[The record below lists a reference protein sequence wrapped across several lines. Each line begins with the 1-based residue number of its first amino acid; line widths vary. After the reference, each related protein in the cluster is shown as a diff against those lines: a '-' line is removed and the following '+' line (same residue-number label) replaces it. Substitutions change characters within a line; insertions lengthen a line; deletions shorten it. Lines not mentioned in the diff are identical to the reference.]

1 MRRVIKV
8 LAMAFT
14 MCAVTTTATELDQA
28 ALGQILK
35 STVFIRVDR
44 VYQGSY
50 FPSFGS
56 GFVIHPD
63 GYLLTN
69 YHVVGDKIEVMAFG
83 HNRTITAKVIELNV
97 VFDSGTLAERVLP
110 ARVVAH
116 DRNRDLALLEVPH
129 YRPEAH
135 LDISSLPPVNL
146 TDRVWVVGF
155 PYGELLARERTSRTR
170 IDDPNPEISINSGL
184 VTSLRRDDQGVLK
197 TIQTDAAINP
207 GNSGGPMLN
216 QKGQVVGVVN
226 AMFAGAQGLGFAIA
240 PSQIKSFIAAKAVK
254 IEFKPAMVM
263 SPPQP
268 ITVTVTPLLT
278 DLAKTTGEV
287 LFDGD
292 DIERRSFPLTWNGRQ
307 WQGTVVFPGR
317 IPGSEPA
324 VSYVAEV
331 RFTGA
336 DNRVKLLRKYR
347 LRTLFASGVP
357 GPVSDGQSSLEILKQ
372 RKEREMP
379 PPDISISDQ
388 IKAEATKSDDQRSL
402 ADLVDVE
409 IKRSADGTVV
419 IDNHTLHEDRE
430 NPFEPTFP
438 DSRYENIGTYEH
450 RNLARD
456 YDRTRWMSLQSAS
469 RSAIR
474 NHYRKIYSY
483 NDYYRYNIFAKENKI
498 LSEIHRSK
506 ERIEGLLQKVRKEGL
521 VLCGEAEDEKWYFSQ
536 AAPCEYPVTP

>member
-1 MRRVIKV
+1 
-8 LAMAFT
+8 MAFT
-14 MCAVTTTATELDQA
+14 MCAVTTTASELDQTV
-28 ALGQILK
+28 LGRIIK
-35 STVFIRVDR
+35 STVFIRANR

-50 FPSFGS
+50 FPSSGS
-56 GFVIHPD
+56 GFVIHQD
-63 GYLLTN
+63 GYVLTN
-69 YHVVGDKIEVMAFG
+69 YHVVGDKIDAFAFG
-83 HNRTITAKVIELNV
+83 QRRTITARVIELNV

-110 ARVVAH
+110 AKLIAH

-135 LDISSLPPVNL
+135 LDISSLPAVKL
-146 TDRVWVVGF
+146 TDRVWIVGF
-155 PYGELLARERTSRTR
+155 PLGALLAYERTSRTQL
-170 IDDPNPEISINSGL
+170 DDPNPEISINSGL

-226 AMFAGAQGLGFAIA
+226 AIIAGAQGLGFAIA
-240 PSQIKSFIAAKAVK
+240 PSQIKSFIDAKAVK
-254 IEFKPAMVM
+254 IVFKPTMVM

-278 DLAKTTGEV
+278 DLSKCTGEV

-292 DIERRSFPLTWNGRQ
+292 DIEKRSFPLSWNGRQ
-307 WQGTVVFPGR
+307 WQSTVVFPGR
-317 IPGSEPA
+317 IPGNEPA

-336 DNRVKLLRKYR
+336 ESRVKLLKKYR
-347 LRTLFASGVP
+347 LRTLFASGMP
-357 GPVSDGQSSLEILKQ
+357 AISDTQRSMEILKQ
-372 RKEREMP
+372 RKEREMRA
-379 PPDISISDQ
+379 PDISISDQ
-388 IKAEATKSDDQRSL
+388 IKSEETKSDDQRSL

-409 IKRSADGTVV
+409 IKRSGDGTAV
-419 IDNHTLHEDRE
+419 IDNHTLYEDRE

-438 DSRYENIGTYEH
+438 DSRYENIGTAEH

-456 YDRTRWMSLQSAS
+456 YDRTRWMSLQPAS

-474 NHYRKIYSY
+474 SY
-483 NDYYRYNIFAKENKI
+483 FMKRYGYNGYYRYNIHEKEYKI
-498 LSEIHRSK
+498 LTEVRRSK
-506 ERIEGLLQKVRKEGL
+506 ERIEGLIQKVRKEGM
-521 VLCGEAEDEKWYFSQ
+521 VLCGEADDEKWYFSQ
-536 AAPCEYPVTP
+536 AAPCKHPATP